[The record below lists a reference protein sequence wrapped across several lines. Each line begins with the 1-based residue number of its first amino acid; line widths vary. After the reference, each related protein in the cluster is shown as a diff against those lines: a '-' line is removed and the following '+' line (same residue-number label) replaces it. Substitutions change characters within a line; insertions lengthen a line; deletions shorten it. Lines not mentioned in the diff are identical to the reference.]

1 MNTELR
7 ADRIEIDLVTKNSK
21 ILMDK
26 KTKKVKVI
34 NFKLMAII
42 KKFRIKSYKEK
53 KPIIKIDKISLS
65 FGKRKILDNINFSIN
80 ESQILGLLG
89 PNGVGKSTIFNLITG
104 LIKPQYGSIIID
116 SKNVNDYPIY
126 LRTTQFKIGYVPQ
139 YGGYF
144 HNMTLLENLKAIG
157 ELLIKNKK
165 VRYEKINSLISKFEL
180 DAVRDIKASYLS
192 GGQKKRLVIALS
204 LLGNPKIL
212 LLDEPFAA
220 LDIMTIKTLQKIIV
234 NLQSENN
241 ITIILCDHQ
250 ARDLLSCVDIAI
262 VLSNCKVV
270 ASGTPSELI
279 NNNEAKNAYFGDSFK
294 IN

>member
-1 MNTELR
+1 
-7 ADRIEIDLVTKNSK
+7 
-21 ILMDK
+21 
-26 KTKKVKVI
+26 
-34 NFKLMAII
+34 MAII

-65 FGKRKILDNINFSIN
+65 FGKRKILDNINFSVN

-144 HNMTLLENLKAIG
+144 HSMTLLENLNAIG